1 MTAMQF
7 QGFKPQAME
16 RIAGT
21 LGYQGDMGK
30 FKDFLQSDPEAQMKF
45 NDFQNKAIQM
55 MNGGMVRKNYANGGQ
70 VTDQQLLAQPMGTF
84 LNPSTA
90 QSLGIGT
97 VGNAINNYML
107 PSPSRVAPATT
118 NMASGL
124 VMVNADGTR
133 TPVNQTTTT
142 TPATTTTTPA
152 TTTTTPATTTAPAQS
167 IGQTTVNRMQDP
179 RIPIGGVA
187 TATGTVAQGSQDLAA
202 GAGQV
207 GATSPTAT
215 ATQGTVAQA
224 TAYDP
229 RNELQMFLPSRSRRD
244 PYEDNTG
251 MFLGYNPNL
260 PISDTNFPQ
269 PKYGEAVRE
278 DNPALQM
285 GIEQGLMLPRKGI
298 AEVDPTK
305 TAGTVEGVLDKTQTP
320 TGTVSDDAQVTGQ
333 QQTETAV
340 SAIDAAQGTA
350 LKMDNPVQREL
361 QAGEIIE
368 PAANAAKASQ
378 FTEQIQAA
386 TATPSDRATVK
397 GQLDTLMADFEGGE
411 TPAWAAGALRNAT
424 AQMAARGLGASS
436 MAGQALVQAAMESAL
451 PIASADAQTVAG
463 FEIKNLSNRQERA
476 MLSAQ
481 QRATFMGME
490 FDQAF
495 QSRVANAAK
504 ISDIA
509 NMNFTAE
516 QQVALENSRAA
527 NTMNLSNLSNRQALT
542 MAEASSL
549 ANLDMANLS
558 NRQAAAVMNAQSF
571 LAMDMTNLANQQQT
585 EMFKAQQRTQSM
597 FTDQAAEN
605 AAKQFN
611 ATSENQSDQFFANLK
626 TQTSQFNTTQANA
639 MAQFNAGEENAVNKF
654 NTEIANQR
662 DQFNAQNGLVIAQSN
677 AVWRRE
683 IATAATAAVNRAN
696 EINAAAVLDMS
707 NQAYSNLWQEH
718 ADMMEWAWTSS
729 DNERDRQ
736 NAVTLSNLAAGR
748 ERSQS
753 EYAAD
758 ISSSSAI
765 GDFVSKLALG
775 YAGKAFG
782 LSL

>member
-1 MTAMQF
+1 MQF

-21 LGYQGDMGK
+21 LGFQGDMGK
-30 FKDFLQSDPEAQMKF
+30 FKDFLESDPEAQTKF
-45 NDFQNKAIQM
+45 NNFQSQAIQM
-55 MNGGMVRKNYANGGQ
+55 MNGGMVRKNYGIGGAVTTAVNSGAISPTPST
-70 VTDQQLLAQPMGTF
+70 VTDSNGVVKTIQP
-84 LNPSTA
+84 
-90 QSLGIGT
+90 
-97 VGNAINNYML
+97 
-107 PSPSRVAPATT
+107 
-118 NMASGL
+118 
-124 VMVNADGTR
+124 DGTL
-133 TPVNQTTTT
+133 V
-142 TPATTTTTPA
+142 PA
-152 TTTTTPATTTAPAQS
+152 TTAPAQS
-167 IGQTTVNRMQDP
+167 IGQTTVNRMQGP
-179 RIPIGGVA
+179 ALPIGGVA
-187 TATGTVAQGSQDLAA
+187 SATGTVAQTSQDIGA
-202 GAGQV
+202 GTGQV
-207 GATSPTAT
+207 GAVSPTAT
-215 ATQGTVAQA
+215 ATQGTAAQA
-224 TAYDP
+224 TANDP
-229 RNELQMFLPSRSRRD
+229 RNEFRGLDLIQLRKQP
-244 PYEDNTG
+244 E
-251 MFLGYNPNL
+251 YNPNL
-260 PISDTNFPQ
+260 PISETNFPS
-269 PKYGEAVRE
+269 KYNEAVQE
-278 DNPALQM
+278 DNPAFNV
-285 GIEQGLMLPRKGI
+285 GIEQGYMLPTKGI

-305 TAGTVEGVLDKTQTP
+305 TAGTVEETLDKTGTA
-320 TGTVSDDAQVTGQ
+320 TGSVSDDAQVTGQ
-333 QQTETAV
+333 RLTETAV
-340 SAIDAAQGTA
+340 SGVDAVQGTA
-350 LKMDNPVQREL
+350 LVMDNPVQREL

-368 PAANAAKASQ
+368 PAANAEKASK

-386 TATPSDRATVK
+386 TATPTDRATVQ
-397 GQLDTLMADFEGGE
+397 GQLEGLMQDFEGGA
-411 TPAWAAGALRNAT
+411 TPPWAAGAMRNVT

-463 FEIKNLSNRQERA
+463 FEMQNLSNRQART
-476 MLSAQ
+476 MLAAQ
-481 QRATFMGME
+481 QRATFIGQE

-504 ISDIA
+504 VSDIA

-558 NRQAAAVMNAQSF
+558 NRQSAAVMNAQSF

-585 EMFKAQQRTQSM
+585 EMFKAQTRTQSL
-597 FTDQAAEN
+597 FTDQAADN

-626 TQTSQFNTTQANA
+626 TQTSQFNTTQTNA
-639 MAQFNAGEENAVNKF
+639 MSQFNAGEENAVNKF

-683 IATAATAAVNRAN
+683 IATAGTAAVNRAN

-736 NAVTLSNLAAGR
+736 NAVTLSHLAAGQA
-748 ERSQS
+748 RSTA
-753 EYAAD
+753 EYQAD
-758 ISSSSAI
+758 VQSSSSI
-765 GDFVSKLALG
+765 GDFVSKLALS
-775 YAGKAFG
+775 YAG
-782 LSL
+782 SLF

>member
-1 MTAMQF
+1 MQF

-30 FKDFLQSDPEAQMKF
+30 FKDFLQSDPEAQTKF

-55 MNGGMVRKNYANGGQ
+55 MNGGMVRKNYQEGGS
-70 VTDQQLLAQPMGTF
+70 VTTEEKEE
-84 LNPSTA
+84 
-90 QSLGIGT
+90 
-97 VGNAINNYML
+97 V
-107 PSPSRVAPATT
+107 VPA
-118 NMASGL
+118 
-124 VMVNADGTR
+124 
-133 TPVNQTTTT
+133 
-142 TPATTTTTPA
+142 
-152 TTTTTPATTTAPAQS
+152 S
-167 IGQTTVNRMQDP
+167 IGQTTVNRMQGP
-179 RIPIGGVA
+179 ALPIGGIA
-187 TATGTVAQGSQDLAA
+187 TATGTVAQPSQDLAA

-207 GATSPTAT
+207 STTSPAAT
-215 ATQGTVAQA
+215 ATQGAVQQA
-224 TAYDP
+224 IADP
-229 RNELQMFLPSRSRRD
+229 RTEVS
-244 PYEDNTG
+244 T
-251 MFLGYNPNL
+251 
-260 PISDTNFPQ
+260 
-269 PKYGEAVRE
+269 
-278 DNPALQM
+278 
-285 GIEQGLMLPRKGI
+285 I
-298 AEVDPTK
+298 APVT
-305 TAGTVEGVLDKTQTP
+305 TAGTVEQTLDKTQTA
-320 TGTVSDDAQVTGQ
+320 TGTVSDQAKVTGQ

-340 SAIDAAQGTA
+340 ATVDAAQGTA

-386 TATPSDRATVK
+386 EATPTAQATVK

-504 ISDIA
+504 VSDIA

-639 MAQFNAGEENAVNKF
+639 MSQFNAGEENAINKF
-654 NTEIANQR
+654 NTEIQNQR

-707 NQAYSNLWQEH
+707 NQAYANLWQEH

-748 ERSQS
+748 ERSQQ

-758 ISSSSAI
+758 VSSSSAI
-765 GDFVSKLALG
+765 GDFVSKLALS
-775 YAGKAFG
+775 YAGSLFG
-782 LSL
+782 

>member
-21 LGYQGDMGK
+21 LGYQGDMNN
-30 FKDFLQSDPEAQMKF
+30 FQDFLQSDPEANAKF
-45 NDFQNKAIQM
+45 NNFQNKAIQM
-55 MNGGMVRKNYANGGQ
+55 MNGGMVRKQYAEGGMASAEQNYSN
-70 VTDQQLLAQPMGTF
+70 V
-84 LNPSTA
+84 
-90 QSLGIGT
+90 GIGDFM
-97 VGNAINNYML
+97 GRQFRPDLYEQSANLAEFRPGPAAPMIGL
-107 PSPSRVAPATT
+107 PANPDGFVDTMPMFEMPANPDGFVDRMPRLKEEAVDKQGYTNIDWKSAGFKPGSGPVAQVIVPYYNPKTGQT
-118 NMASGL
+118 
-124 VMVNADGTR
+124 VNAPNPGY
-133 TPVNQTTTT
+133 
-142 TPATTTTTPA
+142 
-152 TTTTTPATTTAPAQS
+152 TAPEGWIKGTPQGVFNPADDPRNVTT
-167 IGQTTVNRMQDP
+167 IGQTTVDRMQDP
-179 RIPIGGVA
+179 RLPAGGVA
-187 TATGTVAQGSQDLAA
+187 TATGTVAQASQDIAA

-207 GATSPTAT
+207 GAADPRAT
-215 ATQGTVAQA
+215 AVSAGTGTGA
-224 TAYDP
+224 TAAP
-229 RNELQMFLPSRSRRD
+229 
-244 PYEDNTG
+244 T
-251 MFLGYNPNL
+251 
-260 PISDTNFPQ
+260 T
-269 PKYGEAVRE
+269 AVTTM
-278 DNPALQM
+278 A
-285 GIEQGLMLPRKGI
+285 
-298 AEVDPTK
+298 PTT
-305 TAGTVEGVLDKTQTP
+305 TAGAVEGVLDQTG
-320 TGTVSDDAQVTGQ
+320 TAQGTVSGQAQVTGQ

-340 SAIDAAQGTA
+340 SAIDATQGTA

-368 PAANAAKASQ
+368 PAANAEKASK

-386 TATPSDRATVK
+386 EATPSDRATVK
-397 GQLDTLMADFEGGE
+397 GQLDTLMADFEGGN

-463 FEIKNLSNRQERA
+463 FEMKNLSNRQERA
-476 MLSAQ
+476 MLAAQ

-504 ISDIA
+504 VSDIA

-558 NRQAAAVMNAQSF
+558 NRQSAAVMNAQSF
-571 LAMDMTNLANQQQT
+571 LAMDMTNLGNRQQA
-585 EMFKAQQRTQSM
+585 EMFKAQQRVQSM
-597 FTDQAAEN
+597 FTDQAADN
-605 AAKQFN
+605 ASKQFN

-626 TQTSQFNTTQANA
+626 TQTSQFNATQANA
-639 MAQFNAGEENAVNKF
+639 MKQFNAGETNAVSKF

-662 DQFNAQNGLVIAQSN
+662 DQFNAQNSLVVAQSN

-696 EINAAAVLDMS
+696 EINAASVLDMS
-707 NQAYSNLWQEH
+707 NQAYANLWQEH
-718 ADMMEWAWTSS
+718 SDLMEWAWTSS

-736 NAVTLSNLAAGR
+736 NAITLSHLAAGQAR
-748 ERSQS
+748 TQAQME
-753 EYAAD
+753 AD
-758 ISSSSAI
+758 LKSSNAM
-765 GDFVSKLALG
+765 GDFVGQLILG
-775 YAGKAFG
+775 SVGKIFKW
-782 LSL
+782 

>member
-1 MTAMQF
+1 MAAMQF

-21 LGYQGDMGK
+21 LGYQGDMSK
-30 FKDFLQSDPEAQMKF
+30 FKDFLSSDPEAQSKF
-45 NDFQNKAIQM
+45 NNFQNKAIQM
-55 MNGGMVRKNYANGGQ
+55 MNGGMVRKNYQEG
-70 VTDQQLLAQPMGTF
+70 
-84 LNPSTA
+84 
-90 QSLGIGT
+90 GT
-97 VGNAINNYML
+97 VTEEEKEEIV
-107 PSPSRVAPATT
+107 P
-118 NMASGL
+118 
-124 VMVNADGTR
+124 D
-133 TPVNQTTTT
+133 
-142 TPATTTTTPA
+142 
-152 TTTTTPATTTAPAQS
+152 S
-167 IGQTTVNRMQDP
+167 IGQTTVNRMQGP
-179 RIPIGGVA
+179 ALPIGGVA
-187 TATGTVAQGSQDLAA
+187 TATGTVAQTSQDLATS
-202 GAGQV
+202 AGQV

-215 ATQGTVAQA
+215 ATQGAVQQA
-224 TAYDP
+224 MADP
-229 RNELQMFLPSRSRRD
+229 RTDVS
-244 PYEDNTG
+244 T
-251 MFLGYNPNL
+251 
-260 PISDTNFPQ
+260 
-269 PKYGEAVRE
+269 
-278 DNPALQM
+278 
-285 GIEQGLMLPRKGI
+285 I
-298 AEVDPTK
+298 APVT
-305 TAGTVEGVLDKTQTP
+305 TAGTVEGVLDQTQTP
-320 TGTVSDDAQVTGQ
+320 TGTVSDKAQVTGQ

-340 SAIDAAQGTA
+340 STVDAAQGTA

-368 PAANAAKASQ
+368 PAANAEKASK

-504 ISDIA
+504 VSDIA

-558 NRQAAAVMNAQSF
+558 NRQSAAVMNAQSF

-597 FTDQAAEN
+597 FTDQAADN

-639 MAQFNAGEENAVNKF
+639 MSQFNAGEENAVNKF

-696 EINAAAVLDMS
+696 EINAASVLDMS

-736 NAVTLSNLAAGR
+736 NAVTLSHLAAGR
-748 ERSQS
+748 ERSQQ
-753 EYAAD
+753 EYQSD
-758 ISSSSAI
+758 VSSSSAI

-775 YAGKAFG
+775 YAGKVLGF
-782 LSL
+782 

>member
-1 MTAMQF
+1 MF
-7 QGFKPQAME
+7 
-16 RIAGT
+16 
-21 LGYQGDMGK
+21 
-30 FKDFLQSDPEAQMKF
+30 DPRQ
-45 NDFQNKAIQM
+45 
-55 MNGGMVRKNYANGGQ
+55 
-70 VTDQQLLAQPMGTF
+70 
-84 LNPSTA
+84 
-90 QSLGIGT
+90 LGI
-97 VGNAINNYML
+97 
-107 PSPSRVAPATT
+107 
-118 NMASGL
+118 
-124 VMVNADGTR
+124 
-133 TPVNQTTTT
+133 
-142 TPATTTTTPA
+142 
-152 TTTTTPATTTAPAQS
+152 
-167 IGQTTVNRMQDP
+167 
-179 RIPIGGVA
+179 PI
-187 TATGTVAQGSQDLAA
+187 
-202 GAGQV
+202 
-207 GATSPTAT
+207 
-215 ATQGTVAQA
+215 
-224 TAYDP
+224 
-229 RNELQMFLPSRSRRD
+229 RE
-244 PYEDNTG
+244 
-251 MFLGYNPNL
+251 
-260 PISDTNFPQ
+260 TNFPNTLMADFEVSETNIPQ
-269 PKYGEAVRE
+269 PRYDQPMMGGGPQKEDIARLSELQRQQMTPEQIAFREEQEKRMAARDPAKLWYSDDPGLGNRQINMFYG
-278 DNPALQM
+278 
-285 GIEQGLMLPRKGI
+285 GLKRPTGT
-298 AEVDPTK
+298 ATVDPTK
-305 TAGTVEGVLDKTQTP
+305 TAGTVEGVLNQTQTP

-340 SAIDAAQGTA
+340 STVDAAQGTA

-368 PAANAAKASQ
+368 PAANAEKASK

-504 ISDIA
+504 VSDIA

-558 NRQAAAVMNAQSF
+558 NRQSAAVMNAQSF

-597 FTDQAAEN
+597 FTDQAADN

-626 TQTSQFNTTQANA
+626 TQTSQFNTTQTNA
-639 MAQFNAGEENAVNKF
+639 MSQFNAGEENAVNKF

-696 EINAAAVLDMS
+696 EINAASVLDMS

-775 YAGKAFG
+775 YAGKVLGF
-782 LSL
+782 

>member
-1 MTAMQF
+1 MEYDKRLEEVRPAINQAIQNSPEFKAKETFYKLFAGREPTQAEIEQF
-7 QGFKPQAME
+7 KK
-16 RIAGT
+16 
-21 LGYQGDMGK
+21 L
-30 FKDFLQSDPEAQMKF
+30 DFADRNSPARQQF
-45 NDFQNKAIQM
+45 VDFQQNLM
-55 MNGGMVRKNYANGGQ
+55 
-70 VTDQQLLAQPMGTF
+70 
-84 LNPSTA
+84 
-90 QSLGIGT
+90 QSLGI
-97 VGNAINNYML
+97 
-107 PSPSRVAPATT
+107 AT
-118 NMASGL
+118 
-124 VMVNADGTR
+124 
-133 TPVNQTTTT
+133 
-142 TPATTTTTPA
+142 
-152 TTTTTPATTTAPAQS
+152 
-167 IGQTTVNRMQDP
+167 
-179 RIPIGGVA
+179 
-187 TATGTVAQGSQDLAA
+187 
-202 GAGQV
+202 
-207 GATSPTAT
+207 
-215 ATQGTVAQA
+215 
-224 TAYDP
+224 
-229 RNELQMFLPSRSRRD
+229 
-244 PYEDNTG
+244 
-251 MFLGYNPNL
+251 
-260 PISDTNFPQ
+260 
-269 PKYGEAVRE
+269 
-278 DNPALQM
+278 
-285 GIEQGLMLPRKGI
+285 
-298 AEVDPTK
+298 VDPTK

-504 ISDIA
+504 VSDIA

-639 MAQFNAGEENAVNKF
+639 MSQFNAGEENAVNKF

-765 GDFVSKLALG
+765 GDFVSKLALS
-775 YAGKAFG
+775 YAGSLFG
-782 LSL
+782 